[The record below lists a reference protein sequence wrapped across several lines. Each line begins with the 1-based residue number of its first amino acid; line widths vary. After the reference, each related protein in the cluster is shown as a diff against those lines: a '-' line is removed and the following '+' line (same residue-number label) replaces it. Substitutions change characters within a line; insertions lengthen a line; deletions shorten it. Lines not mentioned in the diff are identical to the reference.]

1 MSIASLRERLQNIS
15 KKTTEENTFDI
26 TDPKKWMK
34 GEEPEDWLEFIEHVR
49 DNVVFTSKAAK
60 HECLSDLCS
69 KALVKALDSSKY
81 RNNEAYAVLFVVYG
95 RCKSTFMPDDAVMI
109 FNQARVISRKFAI
122 VHCASAQLE
131 LERGNRDRAKKI
143 LEKALLFDVK
153 PREDVEV
160 ALRKLRQGE
169 TNIFT
174 SPTSRQRNHS
184 GQASSTGSRKGSG
197 SDVSCELTD
206 NISANLSSNVSFSM
220 CTSSKNSQ
228 SQKPEPPSSA
238 IKPAQSLPEP
248 PSSSIKPAQSLPE
261 PPSST
266 IKPAQSL
273 PAVNLAPFQRPN
285 IQTESANNPVPG
297 HNRQMAD
304 LPINVD
310 MVSVDDKLSPEA
322 MSTTSSS
329 NLSGSTTKPGAGR
342 LTFDGG
348 QSISK
353 QPSRLPL
360 DSSVHKHGLRTFR
373 STPLLGSERR
383 RPCTA
388 PPGRV
393 KMINKPF
400 EPMNVQEE
408 EEETM
413 NTMDSFKPLD
423 KSTAGFNAHHT
434 SGYLSMVSDST
445 IPMETKTFD
454 KPKMEPV
461 VEREEV
467 SPPQPPAAP
476 VVTPSDPCPAIQAP
490 PVPTPAPIPVRS
502 GGLEVPQTP
511 KNTIIPP
518 TTPLSNMNILTVNDV
533 QYAVL
538 SVLGKGG
545 SSKVFQAFDDQTKKI
560 RAIKEVNLDN
570 ANSAVV
576 EGYKNE
582 IALLKRLQY
591 CDKVIKMYDSEYKK
605 EINKL
610 YVVMEAGS
618 EDLATFF
625 HRETQNRKP
634 LSDSVTWFYWERML
648 LAVQA
653 LHREGI
659 IHSDL
664 KPANFL
670 LVGGNLKL
678 IDFGIAKALQQD
690 KTSVILETQIGT
702 INFMSPET
710 IMQQQGEGRPKFK
723 IGVRSDVWSLG
734 CILYNMVYGRTP
746 FQHIRNDL
754 FKLQAIINPDLP
766 IDFPDIPNKNLL
778 DVMKRCLQRDPKLRP
793 SIDELLDHPYL
804 KSNQEDQV
812 TPPKAEKMNK
822 RMEALVST
830 LASQFACS
838 PGGLRNLIHATID
851 NEQESIPPGL
861 EKVPQARAPTAMG
874 KHISSA
880 QYSSNPAPQVKK
892 LRTPLTSL
900 NVDFKH
906 PT

>member
-1 MSIASLRERLQNIS
+1 MKNRVSQFENLLAEKSPNELSPTDVEQLLNSYRSPSFSIQGHYLCPPLTVRHFAAGVSCCCCSTTTVNDADASKVGFVTPAS
-15 KKTTEENTFDI
+15 AASYKH
-26 TDPKKWMK
+26 PKKWMK

-81 RNNEAYAVLFVVYG
+81 RNNEAYAVL
-95 RCKSTFMPDDAVMI
+95 TFMPDDAVMI

-518 TTPLSNMNILTVNDV
+518 TTPL
-533 QYAVL
+533 
-538 SVLGKGG
+538 
-545 SSKVFQAFDDQTKKI
+545 TKKI

-591 CDKVIKMYDSEYKK
+591 CDKVIKMYDSE
-605 EINKL
+605 
-610 YVVMEAGS
+610 
-618 EDLATFF
+618 DLATFF

-653 LHREGI
+653 LHRE
-659 IHSDL
+659 
-664 KPANFL
+664 
-670 LVGGNLKL
+670 
-678 IDFGIAKALQQD
+678 DFGIAKALQQD

-723 IGVRSDVWSLG
+723 
-734 CILYNMVYGRTP
+734 
-746 FQHIRNDL
+746 HIRNDL

-804 KSNQEDQV
+804 KSNQEADQV